1 MKNIQQEY
9 IEDSPTVV
17 VTFIINKENPKNS
30 TYLVDFDR
38 CLHVKEDEWNE
49 MNKNHKLLA
58 MIDNLKLVLPQLMID
73 RDESFNLINFEKE
86 HK

>member
-1 MKNIQQEY
+1 MKNIQHKY

-17 VTFIINKENPKNS
+17 VTFIINEKHPENS

-49 MNKNHKLLA
+49 LNKTHKLLA
-58 MIDNLKLVLPQLMID
+58 MIDNLKMILPQLMIN
-73 RDESFNLINFEKE
+73 RDKNFEVIAIKE
-86 HK
+86 N